1 MKQQVVIQTGESFA
15 SSEPVVIKTLL
26 GSCVAVCLYD
36 PVAKV
41 GGMNHILLPG
51 KPDMKKFDNS
61 AKYGI
66 NAMDI
71 LITQIMK
78 LGGNRKKL
86 MAKAFGG
93 AHVLAEIS
101 PENGVGKKIADFVV
115 AYLKNEKIRLVK
127 SDLNGVDTRIIF
139 FHTDTGDV
147 YLRRRKQL
155 RDKSLIL
162 RERKHLKV
170 IERKIKQS
178 TDTIIF

>member
-1 MKQQVVIQTGESFA
+1 MKKQVTIQTGESYA
-15 SSEPVVIKTLL
+15 SREPVVIKTLL

-36 PVAKV
+36 PIAKL

-51 KPDMKKFDNS
+51 KPDLKKFDNS

-66 NAMDI
+66 NSMDV

-78 LGGNRKKL
+78 LGGNRKRVV
-86 MAKAFGG
+86 AKAFGG

-127 SDLNGVDTRIIF
+127 SDLNGMDTRIIF

-155 RDKSLIL
+155 RDKKLIL
-162 RERKHLKV
+162 RERKQLKI
-170 IERKIKQS
+170 IEKKIKKP